1 MSVKDQSKRKR
12 GLSIDQSLYIEQ
24 KYKLDHSVKRKK
36 EINSAESCQL
46 DGDVHE
52 LFMVVVPA
60 F

>member
-12 GLSIDQSLYIEQ
+12 GLSIWPIIGEQIYKFDQPM
-24 KYKLDHSVKRKK
+24 KRKK

-46 DGDVHE
+46 DGDLHE

-60 F
+60 V

>member
-12 GLSIDQSLYIEQ
+12 GLSIDQSLENKYINSTNQCRE
-24 KYKLDHSVKRKK
+24 K

-46 DGDVHE
+46 DGDLHE

-60 F
+60 V